1 MKMTRLLLRSLVA
14 SSVVLYLHGFGLCS
28 LSSGRPRRFAAARP
42 LRPLVSSRLPFGGR
56 QHLVAGAGESLDS
69 SAVEKLRKQSSAA
82 KKKQQSRATRVRQNL
97 NLPADYGDR
106 VDALNAAARSIMTSM
121 CVAEEYDTAALVEA
135 MPGNAIL
142 VRQERGPV
150 AKPAAAAAASSAP
163 LRS

>member
-1 MKMTRLLLRSLVA
+1 MTRILLQSLVA
-14 SSVVLYLHGFGLCS
+14 SSVVLHLSGFS
-28 LSSGRPRRFAAARP
+28 MRPSAAGRPRRLASART
-42 LRPLVSSRLPFGGR
+42 LRPLVSSRPPFGGR
-56 QHLVAGAGESLDS
+56 LQLVAGAGESLES

-106 VDALNAAARSIMTSM
+106 VDALNAAARNIMTSM

-142 VRQERGPV
+142 VSE
-150 AKPAAAAAASSAP
+150 AIAASSHQPAAGP
-163 LRS
+163 SS